1 MKTFWNNK
9 RTGFWIVVLL
19 SIFIVFFLG
28 RTFNSETLSR
38 ELTLTTKG
46 ITNFRRGL
54 DISGGTKLTYRI
66 SYDKYEETYKNAQEL
81 AEVKQ
86 TVENIIL
93 KNIDGRISKLGV
105 SDYKAYTQQ
114 LSNETQIIVEIG
126 GVADLDQAKEII
138 GKTVELEFKL
148 PNTNITDIA
157 ERKALA
163 EKLHQDVISN
173 PEKIQELTDNRAS
186 ENIFYNQYE
195 KKGLSELPSIYQNN
209 QEILNSIATGKISDI
224 VQGTYGNSASVDGD
238 GQLIYETLEGFTFFR
253 VLNKEVGSRTNIT
266 AQDIIEVATEL
277 GLNYNQELDIQT
289 SDQNIA
295 SGSYQIQNGTL
306 KYNNGELYTNQEAYD
321 ARILAYV
328 PESTLGLT
336 GDELT
341 QKEESSKQR
350 IETIKNGLEQDPLAE
365 FEDAAEVSNGMI
377 GLLEIK
383 QAIPDFSNQSTEKV
397 QIHEVE
403 GITYIICI
411 LDKKTPNE
419 KRFGF
424 LTIENVNETMF
435 EETLQS
441 KTYYTIEEVFVQDKL
456 SWVSAKTTDG
466 KILNGANFKYAS
478 VSSSQMGQPVVVLN
492 FDETGKNIFCN
503 ITENNIGKQMAI
515 FIGGQIITAPSIQ
528 SKICD
533 GSAQID
539 GQFTPE
545 SAKELTASL
554 NDGALP
560 APLILMQE
568 EKISPSLGESAF
580 SGAIIALIIG
590 IVAICI
596 YMTAMYGFKKWLITL
611 ISTLIYTLV
620 LLAIIKIIDYALSL
634 SGIAAIILSI
644 GMAIDANILIFERM
658 REEKKEGKA
667 NDVAIKIAYERS
679 RAAIKDAQLST
690 GLIGLLLF
698 MMGINMFKGFGSM
711 LVIGVILTLL
721 INVPIIKDLL
731 FLFYPNKEKKEK
743 STSK

>member
-9 RTGFWIVVLL
+9 RIGFGVVILL

-28 RTFNSETLSR
+28 RNFNSETLSR
-38 ELTLTTKG
+38 GITLTTKG

-54 DISGGTKLTYRI
+54 DVSGGTKLTYRI

-81 AEVKQ
+81 ADVKQ

-114 LSNETQIIVEIG
+114 LSNETQIIVEIW

-148 PNTNITDIA
+148 PNTNTSDNTD
-157 ERKALA
+157 RKTLA
-163 EKLHQDVISN
+163 EKLYQDILSN
-173 PEKIQELTDNRAS
+173 PSKIEELTNNRAS
-186 ENIFYNQYE
+186 ENIFYSIYE
-195 KKGLSELPSIYQNN
+195 KKGIAELPTIYQNN
-209 QEILNSIATGKISDI
+209 QGLLNTLATGTISELVEGD
-224 VQGTYGNSASVDGD
+224 YGNAGSLNENGETT
-238 GQLIYETLEGFTFFR
+238 YEMIKGFTFFR
-253 VLNKEVGSRTNIT
+253 ILDKETWARTSVS
-266 AQDIIEVATEL
+266 AQDIVEVATEL
-277 GLNYNQELDIQT
+277 GLKYDPALDIQK
-289 SDQNIA
+289 SDQGVT
-295 SGSYQIQNGTL
+295 SGSYTIQNGTL
-306 KYNNGELYTNQEAYD
+306 QYNNGELYSNQEAYD

-328 PESTLGLT
+328 PQSTLGLT
-336 GDELT
+336 GDALADVENATNKRKENIKAEL
-341 QKEESSKQR
+341 E
-350 IETIKNGLEQDPLAE
+350 NDPYAQ
-365 FEDAAEVSNGMI
+365 FEDAAEVSKGMI

-383 QAIPDFSNQSTEKV
+383 QAIPNFSSQATGNV

-403 GITYIICI
+403 GITYIIDI

-424 LTIENVNETMF
+424 LTVHDVDEAAF
-435 EETLQS
+435 EKALQS
-441 KTYYTIEEVFVQDKL
+441 KTYYTIEEVFIQDQL
-456 SWVSAKTTDG
+456 SWMSAQTTDG

-478 VSSSQMGQPVVVLN
+478 VSNSQMGQPVVVLN
-492 FDETGKNIFCN
+492 FDETGKTSFCN

-515 FIGGQIITAPSIQ
+515 FIGGTIITAPTIQ

-554 NDGALP
+554 NNGALP

-568 EKISPSLGESAF
+568 EKISPSLGDSAL

-590 IVAICI
+590 IIAICT
-596 YMTAMYGFKKWLITL
+596 YMIIVYGLKKGLITL
-611 ISTLIYTLV
+611 ISTLVYTLV
-620 LLAIIKIIDYALSL
+620 LLAIIKLIDYALSL

-658 REEKKEGKA
+658 KEEKKEGKA

-731 FLFYPNKEKKEK
+731 FLFYPNKESKEK
-743 STSK
+743 SASK